1 MKKWILKAIVQK
13 TISFLPYRNRINY
26 FFQKYVTKG
35 VFLTAEYFEDRL
47 MHASDHIKWFEDNVK
62 SVKGAKT
69 FELGCGWYPV
79 VPLSMFL
86 KGASE
91 IYSIDIS
98 RLMNKETLK
107 TTLESIVRYE
117 EEGSLSKYYTPIPER
132 LDTLKNVLDNYD
144 SLSYGEILKT
154 FHFTYLVE
162 DLTQLSVIPE
172 DYIDLTHSNNTF
184 EHVYPEVL
192 KGILK
197 KFIEIGKK
205 EKGCHSHFID
215 MSDHFAHFDKTIT
228 IYNFLQFSAKIWN
241 RIDNSIQPQ
250 NRYRMSDYE
259 KLYQELNIP
268 MTHITKR
275 DGSLED
281 LERVNLSIEYH
292 GYEKKDLAIS
302 HCHIYS
308 VV

>member
-1 MKKWILKAIVQK
+1 
-13 TISFLPYRNRINY
+13 
-26 FFQKYVTKG
+26 VTKG
-35 VFLTAEYFEDRL
+35 IYLTAEYFEDRL
-47 MHASDHIKWFEDNVK
+47 MHASDHIQWFEANVR

-86 KGASE
+86 KGAGE

-117 EEGSLSKYYTPIPER
+117 EEGKLSKYYTPLPEKMEV
-132 LDTLKNVLDNYD
+132 LKNVLKNYD
-144 SLSYGEILKT
+144 HLSYEEILKT
-154 FHFTYLVE
+154 FNFTYLVE
-162 DLTQLSVIPE
+162 DLTELSAISE
-172 DYIDLTHSNNTF
+172 GYIDLTHSNNTF
-184 EHVYPEVL
+184 EHVYPVVL
-192 KGILK
+192 KGILR
-197 KFIEIGKK
+197 KFIEIGKIG
-205 EKGCHSHFID
+205 KGCHSHFVD
-215 MSDHFAHFDKTIT
+215 MSDHFAHFDKTIN
-228 IYNFLQFSAKIWN
+228 IYNFLQFSAKRWDK
-241 RIDNSIQPQ
+241 IDNSIQPQ

-268 MTHITKR
+268 ISHVTKR
-275 DGSLED
+275 KGSLED
-281 LERVNLSIEYH
+281 LAKVDLSEEYN
-292 GYEKKDLAIS
+292 GYEKADLAIS